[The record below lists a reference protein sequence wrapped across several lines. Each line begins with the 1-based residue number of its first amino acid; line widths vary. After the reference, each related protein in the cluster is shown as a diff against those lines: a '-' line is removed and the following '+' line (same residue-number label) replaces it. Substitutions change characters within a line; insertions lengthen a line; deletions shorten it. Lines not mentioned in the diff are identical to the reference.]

1 MRFNPHAFKR
11 TQGSTGDSPVPSG
24 NLPDGTCETIA
35 SPVVEEQ
42 SKTLTAFI
50 LHYGRPNV
58 DKVVVPE
65 HSLAVTLA
73 MKFNDS
79 APQVDYWN
87 HHAHLGCP
95 DFLLLV
101 VRKQARTEHLAR
113 QALALCPELQR
124 LDWKWHKDNYRG
136 GNGTYLG
143 SSAFPLPPALREAV
157 TARTTWG
164 AQPVSTVFWEIEF
177 SSGESGDRLQLF
189 PHRHFGERPPGGIGD
204 PPVGPTGP
212 ITVAWRQNH
221 RLNGV
226 EIHFSRRPDDDA
238 LTPIR
243 NARHNG
249 DRWRYNGHDRCWWIR
264 QCPEAIAFAT
274 QFCEHFARGGTGDS
288 PVPSGNLPDG
298 TCATITSTCG
308 TEADPITI
316 VSALRTPHSALQR
329 PPRKIIHF
337 CQPEVPPATPLSS
350 VASAQEE
357 AAERKDLERKLL
369 AQQAR
374 AEFYEATPIPA
385 CQAEA
390 GRRLVDVVALM
401 RPKGILIN

>member
-11 TQGSTGDSPVPSG
+11 TQETPPAPVAPAIPASAGVATGGYSDACAAPPPAV
-24 NLPDGTCETIA
+24 A
-35 SPVVEEQ
+35 AEQ
-42 SKTLTAFI
+42 ARTLTAFI
-50 LHYGRPNV
+50 LQYGRPNA

-95 DFLLLV
+95 DFLLLL

-143 SSAFPLPPALREAV
+143 SSSFPLPPALREAV
-157 TARTTWG
+157 VTRTTWG

-177 SSGESGDRLQLF
+177 SSGEAGDRLQLF
-189 PHRHFGERPPGGIGD
+189 PHRHFGERPPNAVEST
-204 PPVGPTGP
+204 PAGP

-226 EIHFSRRPDDDA
+226 EIHFSRRPDDAA

-249 DRWRYNGHDRCWWIR
+249 DRWRYNGHDHCWWIK
-264 QCPEAIAFAT
+264 QCPEAIAFAA
-274 QFCEHFARGGTGDS
+274 QFCEQFARSAVTCTAT
-288 PVPSGNLPDG
+288 SGEQPP
-298 TCATITSTCG
+298 
-308 TEADPITI
+308 ADPVTI
-316 VSALRTPHSALQR
+316 VSPPVVPALQR
-329 PPRKIIHF
+329 PPRKIIRF
-337 CQPEVPPATPLSS
+337 CQPKCQAEVRPAPSP
-350 VASAQEE
+350 
-357 AAERKDLERKLL
+357 AAERNDLDRELL

-374 AEFYEATPIPA
+374 AEFYEANPA
-385 CQAEA
+385 P
-390 GRRLVDVVALM
+390 VDVVALI
-401 RPKGILIN
+401 RSKGVLIN